1 MQIVQIITNNI
12 LFIFN
17 YLIIVEIALAV
28 LVVFILFVFKKNKK
42 ANFFLTFFVIIRSA
56 SFIPFFC
63 GVNDLITF
71 GYFSSFIIMPADSL
85 IGVFLYYY
93 TLFMTGRVEKL
104 NKKDIIHFS
113 LYIVLMII
121 NILVNIYQLLV
132 PNTPSVVL
140 YTLILGTVIF
150 GTVNCIIYTILS
162 LIKIKKYSKDIK
174 NYTSDIGTIDMT
186 WVNKIIY
193 FSILSIFIFLIG
205 YSIATAEPFF
215 YIFGKILL
223 MSFASFDVIVLIIIL
238 FILVFYII
246 NQPELSEENQEMYSI
261 LNNLNI
267 KNSNNITEHRYEKV
281 HLDIHKQ
288 ETYLKLL
295 NEYME
300 KNKPY
305 LNERIT
311 IKELSEGLNLPY
323 HHLSIVINNL
333 LKKNFYDFIND
344 YRIREVLNIL
354 NESRSDAV
362 NILTISFKCGFNS
375 KSTFNRVFKNK
386 TGTTPSRFKKAQ
398 GKSDSM

>member
-63 GVNDLITF
+63 GVNGFSTF
-71 GYFSSFIIMPADSL
+71 GYISSFIIMPADSL

-104 NKKDIIHFS
+104 NKKDIIHFL

-121 NILVNIYQLLV
+121 NIFVNIYQLLV

-140 YTLILGTVIF
+140 YTLILGTVIL
-150 GTVNCIIYTILS
+150 GTVNCIIYAVLS

-174 NYTSDIGTIDMT
+174 NYTSDIKSIDMT

-193 FSILSIFIFLIG
+193 FSILSIFLFLIG
-205 YSIATAEPFF
+205 YLIATAEPFF
-215 YIFGKILL
+215 SIFGKISL
-223 MSFASFDVIVLIIIL
+223 MCFASFDVIVLIIIL
-238 FILVFYII
+238 FILIFYII
-246 NQPELSEENQEMYSI
+246 NQPELIEENLEMYSI
-261 LNNLNI
+261 LNNFNT
-267 KNSNNITEHRYEKV
+267 KNNNTIEPRYEKV
-281 HLDIHKQ
+281 HLDIHRQ

-305 LNERIT
+305 LNEKIT

-333 LKKNFYDFIND
+333 LKKNFYDFINE
-344 YRIREVLNIL
+344 YRIHEVLNIL
-354 NESRSDAV
+354 NNSKDEVV
-362 NILTISFKCGFNS
+362 NILTIAFKCGFNS
-375 KSTFNRVFKNK
+375 KSTFNRVFKK
-386 TGTTPSRFKKAQ
+386 IMGTTPSMYKNT
-398 GKSDSM
+398 